1 MISMTFHRIH
11 QRMDEVMYL
20 WLRVYLDPTFF
31 NSIIEYLYIITKMPI
46 LPTVPRRRVL
56 SRTIRFAQNPVPSL
70 QQFEQEYGKNYYLY
84 IGGILKT
91 LVTTDPD
98 LVQHVMQRHHRN
110 YEKSHLQTDIV
121 GKFIGRGLL
130 TNTGADWLRQRRLIQ
145 PGFHRNRLEAL
156 TSIMQNVIDQEL
168 DRLSIHL
175 KQSSAALDIYPL
187 TLKIAF
193 NIVAKAIYSEDID
206 EWELEAFSQMLTSV
220 QEYAIKEVRLPFLS
234 WYFSWSGK
242 RKHHIQM
249 ARQAQDLQR
258 ELIVK
263 RRASGIQRDDL
274 MQMLLDS
281 RYEDTGA
288 GMNDQQLI
296 DEAAIL
302 FVAGHETSANTL
314 SWTLYLLA
322 QHRDVLEKVK
332 TELNTICPG
341 RAPTFTE
348 LRQLTYLT
356 QVINESMRL
365 YPPAWITDRV
375 PIEDDEINGISIPK
389 GTMISIFIYGLHH
402 QEESWEDPEAFRP
415 ERFNPENR
423 KNRHP
428 FSFMPFG
435 GGPRLCIGNNFAI
448 MEIQLVLAAILKRF
462 QLRLDPNHAVS
473 AKPLITLR
481 PKKGIMMYINENE
494 CVIYKNT

>member
-1 MISMTFHRIH
+1 
-11 QRMDEVMYL
+11 
-20 WLRVYLDPTFF
+20 
-31 NSIIEYLYIITKMPI
+31 
-46 LPTVPRRRVL
+46 
-56 SRTIRFAQNPVPSL
+56 
-70 QQFEQEYGKNYYLY
+70 KNYYLY

-91 LVTTDPD
+91 LVTTDPS

-130 TNTGADWLRQRRLIQ
+130 TNTGTDWLRQRRLIQ

-156 TSIMQNVIDQEL
+156 TSIMQNVINQEL
-168 DRLSIHL
+168 DKLSIHL
-175 KQSSAALDIYPL
+175 KQSSAAIDIYEL
-187 TLKIAF
+187 NLKIAF

-206 EWELEAFSQMLTSV
+206 DLELEAFSEMLTSI

-234 WYFSWSGK
+234 WYFNWSGQ
-242 RKHHIQM
+242 RKHHLQM

-258 ELIVK
+258 QLIAK

-281 RYEDTGA
+281 RYEDTEE
-288 GMNDQQLI
+288 GMTDQQLI

-322 QHRDVLEKVK
+322 QHPDVLKKVK
-332 TELNTICPG
+332 AELNTVCPG
-341 RAPTFTE
+341 RAPTFAE

-375 PIEDDEINGISIPK
+375 PLEDDQVNGITIPK
-389 GTMISIFIYGLHH
+389 GTMVSVFIYGLHH
-402 QEESWEDPEAFRP
+402 QKESWNEPEVFRP
-415 ERFNPENR
+415 ERFNNENR
-423 KNRHP
+423 KNRPP

-435 GGPRLCIGNNFAI
+435 GGPRLCIGNNFAM
-448 MEIQLVLAAILKRF
+448 MEIQLVLAAVLRRF
-462 QLRLDPNHAVS
+462 KIRINTDYPISV
-473 AKPLITLR
+473 KPLITLR
-481 PKKGIMMYINENE
+481 PANGIRMYLHENE
-494 CVIYKNT
+494 SIT